1 MVLETVLSDTCR
13 LWKGISVIRVLRILN
28 LKKFRGVRSLVIT
41 VIYSFPMIFNILS
54 LMIIV
59 FFIYAVLGCYLFS
72 SLNF

>member
-59 FFIYAVLGCYLFS
+59 FFIYAVLGC
-72 SLNF
+72 